1 MSAED
6 PYRVLSESAAGCRSP
21 LRGFPSQHKMHDMR
35 PRTPRRPR
43 GAETVNRGEEL
54 SAANVRFEVFHNGR
68 RLARAGIPGFA
79 VLTAALTWVRRNP
92 DRRHYAAKG
101 VEPHELYLH
110 VGGLDSND
118 PERERHVRWA
128 LPLIRLGDRVE
139 VRIGDD
145 SRVDPP
151 AAEYASQIKKRPEP
165 PPEGDPTRVSVKDAV
180 VWPAPAGVYLKAL
193 NWDDGGPVTLTRR
206 EATALARAL
215 ERVATK
221 SEGRTG
227 GKRRSPQKTTR
238 TGRRSR

>member
-1 MSAED
+1 
-6 PYRVLSESAAGCRSP
+6 
-21 LRGFPSQHKMHDMR
+21 MR
-35 PRTPRRPR
+35 PKTPRRPK

-79 VLTAALTWVRRNP
+79 VLTAALTWVRRSP
-92 DRRHYAAKG
+92 DRRHHAAKG

-128 LPLIRLGDRVE
+128 VPLIRVGDRVE

-151 AAEYASQIKKRPEP
+151 SAEYASQIKKRPEP

-180 VWPAPAGVYLKAL
+180 IWPATSGVYLKAL
-193 NWDDGGPVTLTRR
+193 KWDDGGPVTLTVR
-206 EATALARAL
+206 EATTLARAL
-215 ERVATK
+215 VRVASTN
-221 SEGRTG
+221 EGRTRAKG
-227 GKRRSPQKTTR
+227 SYHRTSKSTERKTR
-238 TGRRSR
+238 